1 MQPAVG
7 FRPLSERSRG
17 ARLWFRLSHG
27 LVGVFFRLIARL
39 RVEGGE
45 HIPSQGG
52 VVLASNHISMLD
64 TLVIPY
70 SVLAQQGMQIVWAP
84 AKMELFRVPIVGRIL
99 LSWGAFP
106 VRRGRGDVRAMRR
119 MISHMQQEKVMLF
132 PEGTRSR
139 DGRLRR
145 GQRMVGK
152 LLHAARPLVIPVAVW
167 GTDRIWARREHAI
180 WRRMPIVVRYG
191 PPLDL
196 RRYYT
201 LPDTKET
208 SEAIVAEVMQAIASL
223 LDTIRRGPA
232 DFSACGR
239 DG

>member
-1 MQPAVG
+1 MQPTAC
-7 FRPLSERSRG
+7 RPPLSERSRG
-17 ARLWFRLSHG
+17 ARLWIRLSYG
-27 LVGVFFRLIARL
+27 LVGIFFRLVARL
-39 RVEGGE
+39 RIKGGE

-52 VVLASNHISMLD
+52 VVLVSNHISMLD
-64 TLVIPY
+64 ALVIPY
-70 SVLAQQGMQIVWAP
+70 SVLAQQGMQIVWSP

-106 VRRGRGDVRAMRR
+106 VRRGRGDIRAMRR

-152 LLHAARPLVIPVAVW
+152 LLYAARPVVIPVAVW
-167 GTDRIWARREHAI
+167 GTDRLWARREHGI
-180 WRRMPIVVRYG
+180 WRRVPIVVRYG

-201 LPDTKET
+201 RPDTKET
-208 SEAIVAEVMQAIASL
+208 SEAIVEEVMQAIASL
-223 LDTIRRGPA
+223 LSTVRRVQA
-232 DFSACGR
+232 DISA
-239 DG
+239 